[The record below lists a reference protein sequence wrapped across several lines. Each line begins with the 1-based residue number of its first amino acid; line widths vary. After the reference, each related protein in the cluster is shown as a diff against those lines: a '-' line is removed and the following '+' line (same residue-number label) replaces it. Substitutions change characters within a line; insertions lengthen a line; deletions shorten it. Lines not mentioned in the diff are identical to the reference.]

1 VVKERG
7 LYFETDGIS
16 VGVIRKFFVW
26 IFFLFHTQTFLCV
39 EKYFLDQKYFGGLG
53 FFKKSNL
60 DSLIFK
66 LSKFQT
72 YKSVYHPLVTIPHEA
87 VTPYEFINI

>member
-1 VVKERG
+1 MIG
-7 LYFETDGIS
+7 QL
-16 VGVIRKFFVW
+16 
-26 IFFLFHTQTFLCV
+26 FLFHTQTFLCV

-66 LSKFQT
+66 VTKFRYVRLT
-72 YKSVYHPLVTIPHEA
+72 KLIHRL
-87 VTPYEFINI
+87 F